1 LPVFA
6 KASSPLQ
13 AISVV
18 AVRTKNQ
25 IRLFLV
31 IMWVK
36 SVSPIQIKT
45 TSQTTV
51 QSALA
56 LLPLELSC
64 AEGTKKFDAVCGA
77 VSLK

>member
-1 LPVFA
+1 MV
-6 KASSPLQ
+6 
-13 AISVV
+13 AI
-18 AVRTKNQ
+18 RTKNPV
-25 IRLFLV
+25 RLFLV